1 MPNSIAIVHTV
12 QGQAWDQIAR
22 DNYGSEARMDTLLSG
37 NVDEAD
43 VLLFSGETSVR
54 LPGEAKPAS
63 VRSTPPWERM

>member
-1 MPNSIAIVHTV
+1 
-12 QGQAWDQIAR
+12 
-22 DNYGSEARMDTLLSG
+22 MDTLLSG

-43 VLLFSGETSVR
+43 VLLFSGETPVR

>member
-1 MPNSIAIVHTV
+1 MPNSIVIVHTV

>member
-1 MPNSIAIVHTV
+1 MPNNIVTV

-22 DNYGSEARMDTLLSG
+22 DTYGSEALMDTLLSG

-43 VLLFSGETSVR
+43 VLLFSGETPVL
-54 LPGEAKPAS
+54 LPGEVEPAG